1 MRIDRLYN
9 VLLAPVISEKST
21 LVGEQSNQ
29 YVFRV
34 AKDASK
40 AEIRE
45 AVERIFEVKVHDVRT
60 LNVKGKRK
68 RSFRGVS
75 RKPGWKKAYVRVE
88 DAQEI
93 DFAPVE

>member
-1 MRIDRLYN
+1 MNVSRLYN

-21 LVGEQSNQ
+21 LVGEASNQ

-34 AKDASK
+34 AKDADE
-40 AEIRE
+40 AEVRE
-45 AVERIFEVKVHDVRT
+45 AVERIFDVKVRDVRT
-60 LNVKGKRK
+60 LNVKGKVK

-75 RKPGWKKAYVRVE
+75 RKPNWKKAYVRLE
-88 DAQEI
+88 AGQEI